1 MLEQRG
7 FENGVTVC
15 DTGRGPRACDV
26 TLKSFIHM
34 KPKIES
40 DVYLS
45 VVMDI
50 F

>member
-1 MLEQRG
+1 M
-7 FENGVTVC
+7 TIC
-15 DTGRGPRACDV
+15 DREEEVKEHVASHF
-26 TLKSFIHM
+26 KKISIHM

-45 VVMDI
+45 VVMDV